1 MYKNSAT
8 ARLPLSLWNAI
19 VARSLATSVR
29 RSRPV
34 DEVSREARRDLVSP
48 LARRSVMGAARDRA
62 HADGSASARED
73 LDAAYES
80 FVFSRGGAR
89 AIRKIL
95 IANNGRT

>member
-1 MYKNSAT
+1 MKRAT
-8 ARLPLSLWNAI
+8 PRLPLSRKRHR
-19 VARSLATSVR
+19 RSPVTSVR
-29 RSRPV
+29 RSRPM
-34 DEVSREARRDLVSP
+34 DEISHEVRRDEVSP
-48 LARRSVMGAARDRA
+48 LARLSVMGTARDRA

-73 LDAAYES
+73 LDAAFES